1 MTPAIA
7 LCGSMVFY
15 PRMKEIAASLEKGG
29 WKVFLPESEE
39 GKLNYAEL
47 PLDQKRAQ
55 KKIYIDAH
63 LEKIKNSQAI
73 LVVNEPKHGVE
84 GYIGANTLME
94 IAFAYALG
102 KTVFLLNPL
111 GPQPCQDELL
121 GLGTRSLAG
130 KVDLD
135 LLAELLNRAPDFP

>member
-1 MTPAIA
+1 M
-7 LCGSMVFY
+7 
-15 PRMKEIAASLEKGG
+15 
-29 WKVFLPESEE
+29 
-39 GKLNYAEL
+39 
-47 PLDQKRAQ
+47 DQKRAQ

-73 LVVNEPKHGVE
+73 FVVNEPKHGIE

-102 KTVFLLNPL
+102 KPVFLLNPL

-135 LLAELLNRAPDFP
+135 LLAGLLNRSSDFP